1 MQYFVVT
8 CFIGCL
14 DITESVA
21 SELIK
26 LHTEI
31 FGKDSV
37 YDETNPQKNI
47 FIALVLVCLFESF
60 LAFFDQILAKK
71 VGLLTLK
78 LVVLCQRLSFAA
90 VLGLSDTLL

>member
-14 DITESVA
+14 YITESVA
-21 SELIK
+21 SELLK

-37 YDETNPQKNI
+37 YDETNLLKNI
-47 FIALVLVCLFESF
+47 FIALCLFESL
-60 LAFFDQILAKK
+60 LAFFDQLPAKE

-78 LVVLCQRLSFAA
+78 LVVLCQWLSFAA
-90 VLGLSDTLL
+90 VVGLSDTLL